1 MALRANTLLLTL
13 GAHRHSSGKH
23 LHHTRD
29 HVTREPASGMVT
41 PSSMPSRRACVSTH
55 IGQCGSPTFFDGRI
69 MNRSFDL
76 VRSAVRREFTEWPTV
91 SLTLQQACRYWG
103 IEPTICAPLLEEL
116 VEEGFLVR
124 RVDGRFTRAQSG
136 RTPVKATLRSTEAY
150 RPHDGTVQPS
160 RRMSS

>member
-1 MALRANTLLLTL
+1 
-13 GAHRHSSGKH
+13 
-23 LHHTRD
+23 
-29 HVTREPASGMVT
+29 
-41 PSSMPSRRACVSTH
+41 
-55 IGQCGSPTFFDGRI
+55 

-116 VEEGFLVR
+116 VEEGLLVR

-136 RTPVKATLRSTEAY
+136 RTPVKATLRSTEAHG
-150 RPHDGTVQPS
+150 PHDGTVHPS
-160 RRMSS
+160 RMSS